1 MYFLKRLLSLL
12 KKRKF
17 TLANKKLDTNFKFFF
32 TVEMDSLFNI
42 INFVLLPCLAKWSV
56 SGLS

>member
-17 TLANKKLDTNFKFFF
+17 TLANKNWTQTLNFF

>member
-1 MYFLKRLLSLL
+1 MLPVNCALVNKNWTQ
-12 KKRKF
+12 
-17 TLANKKLDTNFKFFF
+17 TLNFF

-56 SGLS
+56 SGME